1 MLETNTRGPF
11 LAAQAAYPHLKAAHG
26 RIVNIGSRGGI
37 RPWPTATTA
46 PPKPRSTCSH
56 KLCPGLDF
64 TPGDGNSEPRDGPN

>member
-46 PPKPRSTCSH
+46 PPKRAPHAHTNYA
-56 KLCPGLDF
+56 PGWILHLGMEQR
-64 TPGDGNSEPRDGPN
+64 TS

>member
-46 PPKPRSTCSH
+46 PPAALHMLTQTMGWKQRTS
-56 KLCPGLDF
+56 
-64 TPGDGNSEPRDGPN
+64 

>member
-26 RIVNIGSRGGI
+26 RIVNIGSRGGT

-46 PPKPRSTCSH
+46 SKAALHMLTQTMSRAGFYTWGWEQRTS
-56 KLCPGLDF
+56 
-64 TPGDGNSEPRDGPN
+64 